1 MFSTQTTLPEHL
13 EMPRRQKPHPM
24 TRCWATTLGKFLLRP
39 SFPFD
44 LILRVPY
51 SFYHATCLFY
61 FALGLSLGVGGGACV
76 LESDLG
82 SNEAPAA
89 HKVCDF

>member
-1 MFSTQTTLPEHL
+1 M
-13 EMPRRQKPHPM
+13 
-24 TRCWATTLGKFLLRP
+24 TLGKFLLRP

-44 LILRVPY
+44 LILWVPY
-51 SFYHATCLFY
+51 SFYHAACLFY
-61 FALGLSLGVGGGACV
+61 FALGLSLVVGVGERV
-76 LESDLG
+76 LESDSA

>member
-1 MFSTQTTLPEHL
+1 
-13 EMPRRQKPHPM
+13 MPR
-24 TRCWATTLGKFLLRP
+24 A
-39 SFPFD
+39 SF
-44 LILRVPY
+44 IL
-51 SFYHATCLFY
+51 HLD
-61 FALGLSLGVGGGACV
+61 LSLGVGGGACV